1 MTSGVG
7 AVEAGALDT
16 ELVRAARLGDRVAF
30 EELLGRHG
38 PGLYRYAIRSTRNVA
53 DAQDVVQETFVGA
66 WRGLDGF
73 DGRSS
78 VRTWLF
84 AILHRKIVDQHRRRP
99 REEPV
104 SELPEDPAA
113 SAQLS
118 VAATP
123 GPFDTAS
130 SAELVR
136 ALDAALRRLPYRQR
150 ACWILVEVDGLAQ
163 PEVARVLG
171 LTPDAVRGQL
181 YRARRALAE
190 LMREWQG

>member
-1 MTSGVG
+1 MEGR
-7 AVEAGALDT
+7 ALDG
-16 ELVRAARLGDRVAF
+16 ELVRAARLGDRLAF
-30 EELLGRHG
+30 EELLSRHG
-38 PGLYRYAIRSTRNVA
+38 PGLYRYAVRSTRNVA
-53 DAQDVVQETFVGA
+53 DAQDVVQEAFVGA

-99 REEPV
+99 PEDLV
-104 SELPEDPAA
+104 AELPDDDPHA
-113 SAQLS
+113 SPAVGS
-118 VAATP
+118 SP
-123 GPFDTAS
+123 GPFETAT

-136 ALDAALRRLPYRQR
+136 ALDVALRKLPYRQR
-150 ACWILVEVDGLAQ
+150 ACWILVEVDGLTQ

-171 LTPDAVRGQL
+171 MTPDAVRGQL
-181 YRARRALAE
+181 FRGRRALAE

>member
-7 AVEAGALDT
+7 AVEGRALDG
-16 ELVRAARLGDRVAF
+16 ELVRAARLGDRLAF
-30 EELLGRHG
+30 EELLSRHG
-38 PGLYRYAIRSTRNVA
+38 PGLYRYAVRSTRNVA
-53 DAQDVVQETFVGA
+53 DAQDVVQEAFVGA

-99 REEPV
+99 PEDLV
-104 SELPEDPAA
+104 AELPDDDPHA
-113 SAQLS
+113 SPAVGS
-118 VAATP
+118 SP
-123 GPFDTAS
+123 GPFETAT

-136 ALDAALRRLPYRQR
+136 ALDVALRKLPYRQR
-150 ACWILVEVDGLAQ
+150 ACWILVEVDGLTQ

-171 LTPDAVRGQL
+171 MTPDAVRGQL
-181 YRARRALAE
+181 FRGRRALAE

>member
-7 AVEAGALDT
+7 AVEGRALDG
-16 ELVRAARLGDRVAF
+16 ELVRAARLGDRLAF
-30 EELLGRHG
+30 EELLSRHG
-38 PGLYRYAIRSTRNVA
+38 PGLYRYAVRSTRNVA
-53 DAQDVVQETFVGA
+53 DAQDVVQEAFVGA

-99 REEPV
+99 
-104 SELPEDPAA
+104 PEDPVAELPDDDPHA
-113 SAQLS
+113 RPS
-118 VAATP
+118 VGSSP
-123 GPFDTAS
+123 GPFETTS

-136 ALDAALRRLPYRQR
+136 ALDVALRKLPYRQR
-150 ACWILVEVDGLAQ
+150 ACWILVEVDGLTQ

-171 LTPDAVRGQL
+171 MTPDAVRGQL
-181 YRARRALAE
+181 FRGRRALAE